1 MAAVDIRIRH
11 QQDLVVARARDVEIV
26 LAFFGVLAWSSN
38 AGPKG
43 LDQRTDLLAVEHFVE
58 ARPLDVQNLA
68 FQRQDGL
75 EPTISPLL
83 GRAPGRISFDDEQ
96 LAMGRILL
104 RAIGELSGK
113 GA

>member
-26 LAFFGVLAWSSN
+26 LAFFGVLARSPD

-43 LDQRTDLLAVEHFVE
+43 LDQRADLLAVEHFVE

-68 FQRQDGL
+68 FQRQNSL
-75 EPTISPLL
+75 EPTIAPLL
-83 GRAPGRISFDDEQ
+83 SGAPGRISFDDEQ